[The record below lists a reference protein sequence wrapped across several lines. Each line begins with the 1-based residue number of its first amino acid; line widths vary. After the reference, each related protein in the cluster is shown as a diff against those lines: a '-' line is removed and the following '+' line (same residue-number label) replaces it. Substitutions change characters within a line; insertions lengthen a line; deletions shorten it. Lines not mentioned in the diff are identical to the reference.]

1 MYGKC
6 FWRGKTWSASMR
18 DGSLM
23 HLWGQEHISDVRGC
37 RQWQS
42 PSSGCGSGA
51 RAMAEV
57 LVRAGFLQLGW
68 GGGTG
73 VSPVVSMCVT
83 HAPAEDPGWLM
94 CRSMLSPKRPAWP
107 WWCQGMCCS
116 AEPHPICTAPVGI
129 GETELGF
136 SEGLIHSC
144 SCLLLGS
151 SICPCSQAPPSSTGW
166 AERHKTSTVP

>member
-1 MYGKC
+1 
-6 FWRGKTWSASMR
+6 
-18 DGSLM
+18 
-23 HLWGQEHISDVRGC
+23 
-37 RQWQS
+37 
-42 PSSGCGSGA
+42 
-51 RAMAEV
+51 MAEPQQRLWEWSQGNGRGTGQGWV
-57 LVRAGFLQLGW
+57 PAAGLG